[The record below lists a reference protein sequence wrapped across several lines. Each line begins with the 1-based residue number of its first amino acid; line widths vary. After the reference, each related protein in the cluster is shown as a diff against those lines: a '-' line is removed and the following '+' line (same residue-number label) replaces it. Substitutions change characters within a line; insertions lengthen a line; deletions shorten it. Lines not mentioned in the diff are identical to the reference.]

1 MKVLSLLLALLAYFQ
16 VTNAIRLA
24 ILPPVDIQNRWKV
37 SFPNRLSR
45 FTDEVPR
52 RFVRDDRKIYPASFW
67 FRG

>member
-1 MKVLSLLLALLAYFQ
+1 MRVLIVVLVAFAYFQ

-24 ILPPVDIQNRWKV
+24 ILPPVDVQGRWRAA
-37 SFPNRLSR
+37 FPNRLSR

-52 RFVRDDRKIYPASFW
+52 RFIRDDKKVYPASFW